1 MLVCTLDTCFGA
13 QLEADASVYSCHYKR
28 VDVAVYQSIGEL
40 VKAVD
45 LSYDIVHMFTRLAP
59 GGLLVD
65 PEGSILGSDL
75 IAKCCE
81 KDVKVLWIASE
92 NKSDDYIKGF
102 GAAGKPLNLIMTIS
116 RNGANFE
123 GFLEGLLSRVSHGS
137 TLPSA
142 WAAMAPQ
149 LPGSRQQALPSCIF
163 FAGRPD
169 ARLPG

>member
-1 MLVCTLDTCFGA
+1 MTDTLIPGATGVLVL
-13 QLEADASVYSCHYKR
+13 AD
-28 VDVAVYQSIGEL
+28 G
-40 VKAVD
+40 
-45 LSYDIVHMFTRLAP
+45 T
-59 GGLLVD
+59 
-65 PEGSILGSDL
+65 
-75 IAKCCE
+75 
-81 KDVKVLWIASE
+81 VLQG
-92 NKSDDYIKGF
+92 KGF